1 MLIAVALVG
10 IAVVSVNVA
19 WLHPVTTALVVHTW
33 PAGSPT
39 DESTTFVTTSAVL
52 TPATT

>member
-10 IAVVSVNVA
+10 IAEVSVNVA
-19 WLHPVTTALVVHTW
+19 WLHPVTTALATQGFDT
-33 PAGSPT
+33 PEAA
-39 DESTTFVTTSAVL
+39 STTFVTTSAVL